1 MTRFKQK
8 LIRGLGAFLL
18 AGALLFPKVQAQ
30 ERLIIDNFSQQNDT
44 TLNYY
49 GSGDINLDN
58 AINYQD
64 VDRLNSLINKT
75 FSDPLDDRLTDR
87 ADINGD
93 EVIDN
98 QDKLD
103 LENYLNE
110 NINYLPSNWNKSNT
124 AEKTSWFEKM
134 VEIDE
139 TDKISSV
146 LCYEFAIPL
155 AINFHGFESLKDVN
169 PDDFKWKFSKNGRF
183 NIPIYYVNTT
193 TTSGTPHAI
202 NGVLIR
208 DNPFDFNH
216 WYFIEP
222 FNDKEINSGD
232 WNMAINNYVKINKL
246 NINEDGTSSTSLII
260 MWFLDE
266 SGNPTLTYTKPYV
279 VPSNPNKDTIP
290 PEINLSIS
298 DSSYFNSSV
307 NLEYL
312 VKENQTFLDSAY
324 YGLNGNKQDIDC
336 ELPYTSII
344 SLPVDSISGTIPL
357 ASEEGEYDL
366 VFFAKDIAKPQG
378 NETIKNIKFFIDK
391 TPPEINFIYPEANKE
406 YVGSVD
412 SMVVAV
418 TDAHPSDTVNYTING
433 TDYSVA
439 HSDTITVSTTSVE
452 GKNNNYSIT
461 ALDKAGNPSTA
472 EVNFNIVPDAVEKPK
487 TLEDYF
493 KFYPNP
499 VSNIGNFEFSLDKP
513 QNLRFSVYDITG
525 KQLEQ
530 KVFEGNLGENKVSH
544 DFSKYSSQI
553 CIYRVEGDKGY
564 VKTGKVFKK

>member
-1 MTRFKQK
+1 MTKFKQK
-8 LIRGLGAFLL
+8 LIKALSTFLL
-18 AGALLFPKVQAQ
+18 AGALLFPKAQAQ
-30 ERLIIDNFSQQNDT
+30 ERIIIDNFSQPNDT

-49 GSGDINLDN
+49 GSGDVDTSNVVNWEDYNLM
-58 AINYQD
+58 
-64 VDRLNSLINKT
+64 NSGTQN
-75 FSDPLDDRLTDR
+75 DM

-93 EVIDN
+93 EVAPTT
-98 QDKLD
+98 QDIQT

-124 AEKTSWFEKM
+124 AEKTSWFEKIIK
-134 VEIDE
+134 IDK
-139 TDKISSV
+139 TDTIAPGT
-146 LCYEFAIPL
+146 LCYYYAISFAI
-155 AINFHGFESLKDVN
+155 NSHGFKSLEGVN
-169 PDDFKWKFSKNGRF
+169 PENSEWKFSKNGRF
-183 NIPIYYVNTT
+183 NIPVYYVNTRHIT
-193 TTSGTPHAI
+193 DKPHAI
-202 NGVLIR
+202 NGVLIG
-208 DNPFDFNH
+208 DNPFDFND

-222 FNDKEINSGD
+222 QTDKKVEPGYNS
-232 WNMAINNYVKINKL
+232 MAKDNYVKINKL
-246 NINEDGTSSTSLII
+246 NINKDGNYSASPII
-260 MWFLDE
+260 MWFLDK